1 VPAELFTRGSAAG
14 DAAGA
19 DAGGVAGAAAHA
31 DRSWVIIP
39 PRRAGWDQL
48 ALGEWELRAAG
59 FGDCHPHDEVNYV
72 LTGTLEVDCGGQR
85 VVARAGDV
93 VRVPANEPAYYYAPE
108 YAHMIYIY
116 GPNPTGEPA
125 WTFTDRE
132 RVSPPAE

>member
-1 VPAELFTRGSAAG
+1 VPAELFTRSRKADDDPGDDPDSAR
-14 DAAGA
+14 
-19 DAGGVAGAAAHA
+19 A

-39 PRRAGWDQL
+39 PRRDGWDQL

-72 LTGTLEVDCGGQR
+72 LEGTLEVDCGGHQ
-85 VVARAGDV
+85 VVAHVGDV

-108 YAHMIYIY
+108 YARMIYIY
-116 GPNPTGEPA
+116 GPNPTGAPA
-125 WTFTDRE
+125 WTFTDRA